1 MIHDTRQH
9 HFFNFHGPI
18 SHICAKSDRLRR
30 KPCKPP
36 GSRRGDEPA
45 LAEGGK
51 VIHDYNSLTRAH
63 IPRRGSSPY
72 GIEHLPTCE
81 GETRYACQSHRQ
93 RTRALGF
100 A

>member
-1 MIHDTRQH
+1 MIHDTRQR
-9 HFFNFHGPI
+9 HFFNVHGPI

-45 LAEGGK
+45 LAEGVK
-51 VIHDYNSLTRAH
+51 VIHDYIPPTRAP
-63 IPRRGSSPY
+63 IPCRGSSPY

>member
-1 MIHDTRQH
+1 MIHDTRQRH
-9 HFFNFHGPI
+9 LFNFHGPI
-18 SHICAKSDRLRR
+18 SHIHAKSDRLRR
-30 KPCKPP
+30 KPYKPL
-36 GSRRGDEPA
+36 GRRRGDELA